1 VTNWK
6 ARLARLALALL
17 IAGGI
22 ELAAGFWPAP
32 RERLEAILEILELHP
47 TRIWT
52 LRKDLDTRFM
62 GAPLHTDHEGWRT
75 DPAAP
80 SGGPFRIYV
89 LGDSLTFG
97 WGVGD
102 SQTWPALLQRRLGI
116 PVRNASVPG
125 YTTWQGMRVLHE
137 VALPDRPEV
146 VMLCHG
152 VNDVSKL
159 RFFGSDTRPDEEQR
173 PQGELA
179 VTGWN
184 LLMSTN
190 TYRFLRN
197 RAFRSRDGALEGQ
210 VAFLRLSQEA
220 PPRVSLEAYARNL
233 EQMVAQVRAAGTR
246 PVLVKMPLNLP
257 LPPQV
262 SSASRR
268 HAAELFAQAGR
279 LVQQGDSAQAL
290 VHYREG
296 LRLDPLDRK
305 HCWETYELGRK
316 SGDTAAAEF
325 ALSLLRRM
333 EVYQSSARHVQ
344 SNLRVDQVARE
355 TGTPVVDV
363 EALFARFPG
372 RPLFND
378 PVLDPY
384 HPNATGHALIAEE
397 AARLLSP
404 EYLGNSHKPR

>member
-1 VTNWK
+1 VIPWK
-6 ARLARLALALL
+6 ARLAWLALALL
-17 IAGGI
+17 IVAGT

-32 RERLEAILEILELHP
+32 RERLEAILEIFELHP
-47 TRIWT
+47 TRIWA
-52 LRKDLDTRFM
+52 LRKGLDTRFM
-62 GAPLHTDHEGWRT
+62 GAPLHTDHEGWRI

-102 SQTWPALLQRRLGI
+102 SQTWPSLLQRRLGI

-146 VMLCHG
+146 VMICHG

-159 RFFGSDTRPDEEQR
+159 RFFGADTRPDEDQR
-173 PQGELA
+173 PQSELA
-179 VTGWN
+179 VTTWN
-184 LLMSTN
+184 LLMNTN

-197 RAFRSRDGALEGQ
+197 RAFRNRDGALEGQ
-210 VAFLRLSQEA
+210 AAFLRLSQEA
-220 PPRVSLEAYARNL
+220 PPRVSMEAYAGNL
-233 EQMVAQVRAAGTR
+233 TQMVDQVRAAGAL

-262 SSASRR
+262 SPASRR
-268 HAAELFAQAGR
+268 QAAELFAQASR
-279 LVQQGDSAQAL
+279 RVQQGDFAQATAR
-290 VHYREG
+290 YREG
-296 LRLDPLDRK
+296 LSLDPLDAKR
-305 HCWETYELGRK
+305 CWEAYELGRK
-316 SGDTAAAEF
+316 SGDSAVAEF

-363 EALFARFPG
+363 EAIFARFPG

-384 HPNATGHALIAEE
+384 HPNAAGHALIAEE

-404 EYLGNSHKPR
+404 PAGGPDPPR